1 MTPNAVQANTSS
13 YALASAPPT
22 DAQPGILAAL
32 ARLLPLMAT
41 ERKSV
46 SIAFVAVIVSS
57 VAGLVGPL
65 IIAHAI
71 DTHIRAGNFS
81 GLLRS
86 AGLLLLIYLASFAST
101 YVQTQTMGS
110 VGRRVLFALRNRL
123 FTKLQDLPLDF
134 FNQNKAGDL
143 ISRINNDTDK
153 LNQFFAQSL
162 VQLAANLF
170 MMIGAAIFLVS
181 LDIRLGLVAL
191 APAAGIFLLTRVTGP
206 WVRRRNVKS
215 LQSLG
220 ALSAEIQES
229 LANFKVIVAFNRRD
243 YFREKFEAAN
253 RRTFEANVSSG
264 LASNMFLPV
273 YGFAYNLA
281 QVLVLLYGIHLI
293 AVGTNVTIGLL
304 IAFLLYVNSFYL
316 PLRQL
321 ATVWASFQLALAGL
335 DRISAVLALESNMP
349 VLPASA
355 DEPAAGQAPLLEF
368 DKVGFSYPGGREVL
382 HGVTFA
388 LQRGKT
394 YALVGPTGGGKT
406 TTAALMARLYDPT
419 SGKVLLNGRDIR
431 TYEPDARA
439 KHIGFI
445 LQEPFLFTGTIR
457 DNIVYGNSQYADY
470 SDERLMSLIAEHNL
484 GELVARFENGLE
496 TKVTSSG
503 EAVSLGQ
510 KQLIAF
516 MRAVLRD
523 PEILILDEATANV
536 DTVTE
541 QLLDDILGKLPASTT
556 KVIIAHRLNTI
567 ADADEIFFINAG
579 TITPAGSMEHALEML
594 LHHKRES

>member
-1 MTPNAVQANTSS
+1 
-13 YALASAPPT
+13 
-22 DAQPGILAAL
+22 
-32 ARLLPLMAT
+32 MAT
-41 ERKSV
+41 ERQSV
-46 SIAFVAVIVSS
+46 TIAFVAVVISAL
-57 VAGLVGPL
+57 AGLIGPL
-65 IIAHAI
+65 IIAHTV
-71 DTHIRAGNFS
+71 DTYIRVGDF
-81 GLLRS
+81 GGVLRF
-86 AGLLLLIYLASFAST
+86 AALLLLVYLTSFAST

-110 VGRRVLFALRNRL
+110 VGRRILFALRNRL
-123 FTKLQDLPLDF
+123 FTKLQELPLDF

-170 MMIGAAIFLVS
+170 MMIGAAVFLVA
-181 LDIRLGLVAL
+181 LDVPLGLAAL
-191 APAAGIFLLTRVTGP
+191 APAVAVFVLTRVTGP
-206 WVRRRNVKS
+206 WVRGRNVKS

-243 YFREKFEAAN
+243 YFREKFDQANQRTYAASI
-253 RRTFEANVSSG
+253 ASG
-264 LASNMFLPV
+264 LASNLFLPV
-273 YGFAYNLA
+273 YTFAYNLA

-293 AVGTNVTIGLL
+293 AVGSVTIGLL

-349 VLPASA
+349 VMRDLPAVSGA
-355 DEPAAGQAPLLEF
+355 HAGLLEF
-368 DKVGFSYPGGREVL
+368 EHVGFGYPGGRDVL
-382 HGVTFA
+382 HDVSFS
-388 LQRGKT
+388 LDRGRT

-419 SGKVLLNGRDIR
+419 RGRVLLGGRDIR
-431 TYEPDARA
+431 TYTPDERAAR
-439 KHIGFI
+439 IGFI

-457 DNIVYGNSQYADY
+457 DNIVYGNAQYAEF
-470 SDERLMSLIAEHNL
+470 SGERLMQLIAEHNL
-484 GELVARFENGLE
+484 VELVARFDQGLD

-541 QLLDDILGKLPASTT
+541 QLLDDILAKLPSTTT

-579 TITPAGSMEHALEML
+579 TITPAGSMEHALDML
-594 LHHKRES
+594 LHGKRES

>member
-1 MTPNAVQANTSS
+1 MTPNAVPVNTKS
-13 YALASAPPT
+13 YALTSAPP
-22 DAQPGILAAL
+22 DAHPPGILASL
-32 ARLLPLMAT
+32 GRLMPLMAA
-41 ERKSV
+41 EQQSV
-46 SIAFVAVIVSS
+46 AIAFAAVVVSS
-57 VAGLVGPL
+57 LAGLAGPL

-71 DTHIRAGNFS
+71 DTSIRSGDFAGV
-81 GLLRS
+81 LR
-86 AGLLLLIYLASFAST
+86 AAALLLVIYLAAFVAT

-110 VGRRVLFALRNRL
+110 VGRRVLFALRNTL
-123 FTKLQDLPLDF
+123 FTRLQHLPLDF

-170 MMIGAAIFLVS
+170 MMAGAAIFLVA
-181 LDIRLGLVAL
+181 LNVRLGLAAL
-191 APAAGIFLLTRVTGP
+191 GPAIGVFLLTRATGA
-206 WVRRRNVKS
+206 WVRQKNVKS

-220 ALSAEIQES
+220 GLSAEIQES
-229 LANFKVIVAFNRRD
+229 LANFKVVIAFNRRD
-243 YFREKFEAAN
+243 YFRQKFDEANA
-253 RRTFEANVSSG
+253 RTFSASVASG
-264 LASNMFLPV
+264 LASGVFLPV
-273 YGFAYNLA
+273 YGLAFSLA
-281 QVLVLLYGIHLI
+281 QVVVLIYGVHLVAAGS
-293 AVGTNVTIGLL
+293 VTIGLL
-304 IAFLLYVNSFYL
+304 IAFLMYVNSFYL
-316 PLRQL
+316 PMRQL

-335 DRISAVLALESNMP
+335 DRIAAVLQLESNMP
-349 VLPASA
+349 VRARDAAREGSA
-355 DEPAAGQAPLLEF
+355 LLAFEH
-368 DKVGFSYPGGREVL
+368 VGFSYPGSAEIL
-382 HGVTFA
+382 HDVSFA
-388 LQRGKT
+388 LERGKT

-419 SGKVLLNGRDIR
+419 QGRVLLDGHDIR
-431 TYEPDARA
+431 TYEPEERA
-439 KHIGFI
+439 TRIGFI

-457 DNIVYGNSQYADY
+457 DNILYGHRQYADY
-470 SDERLMSLIAEHNL
+470 TGDQLLRLLADHNL
-484 GELVARFENGLE
+484 ADLVARFDQGLD

-541 QLLDDILGKLPASTT
+541 QLLEQILAKLPASTT

-579 TITPAGSMEHALEML
+579 TITPAGSMDHALDML
-594 LHHKRES
+594 LHGKRES

>member
-1 MTPNAVQANTSS
+1 MTPNAVPVNTKS
-13 YALASAPPT
+13 YALSSAPP
-22 DAQPGILAAL
+22 DAHPPGILASL
-32 ARLLPLMAT
+32 GRLMPLMAT
-41 ERKSV
+41 EQQSV
-46 SIAFVAVIVSS
+46 AIAFAAVVVSS
-57 VAGLVGPL
+57 LAGLAGPL

-71 DTHIRAGNFS
+71 DTSIRTGDF
-81 GLLRS
+81 GGVLR
-86 AGLLLLIYLASFAST
+86 AAALLLVIYLAAFVAT

-110 VGRRVLFALRNRL
+110 VGRRVLFALRNTL
-123 FTKLQDLPLDF
+123 FTKLQHLPLDF

-170 MMIGAAIFLVS
+170 MMAGAAIFLVA
-181 LDIRLGLVAL
+181 LNVRLGLAAL
-191 APAAGIFLLTRVTGP
+191 GPAVGVFLLTRMTGP
-206 WVRRRNVKS
+206 WIRRKNVKS

-220 ALSAEIQES
+220 GLSAEIQES
-229 LANFKVIVAFNRRD
+229 LANFKVVIAFNRRD
-243 YFREKFEAAN
+243 YFRQKFDEANA
-253 RRTFEANVSSG
+253 RTFSASVASG
-264 LASNMFLPV
+264 LASGVFLPV
-273 YGFAYNLA
+273 YGLAFSLA
-281 QVLVLLYGIHLI
+281 QVVVLLYGVHLV
-293 AVGTNVTIGLL
+293 AAGSVTIGLL
-304 IAFLLYVNSFYL
+304 IAFLMYVNSFYL
-316 PLRQL
+316 PMRQL

-335 DRISAVLALESNMP
+335 DRIASVLGLESNMP
-349 VLPASA
+349 VRAR
-355 DEPAAGQAPLLEF
+355 DAAREGTALLAFEH
-368 DKVGFSYPGGREVL
+368 VGFSYPGSGEIL
-382 HGVTFA
+382 HDASFA
-388 LQRGKT
+388 LERGKT

-419 SGKVLLNGRDIR
+419 RGRVLLDGHDIR
-431 TYEPDARA
+431 TYEPEERA
-439 KHIGFI
+439 TRIGFI

-457 DNIVYGNSQYADY
+457 DNILYGHRQYADY
-470 SDERLMSLIAEHNL
+470 SGDQLLRLLADHNL
-484 GELVARFENGLE
+484 GDLVARFDQGLD

-541 QLLDDILGKLPASTT
+541 QLLEQILAKLPASTT

-579 TITPAGSMEHALEML
+579 TITPAGSMDHALDLL
-594 LHHKRES
+594 LHGKRES

>member
-1 MTPNAVQANTSS
+1 M
-13 YALASAPPT
+13 
-22 DAQPGILAAL
+22 
-32 ARLLPLMAT
+32 PLMAA
-41 ERKSV
+41 EQQSV
-46 SIAFVAVIVSS
+46 AIAFAAVVVSS
-57 VAGLVGPL
+57 LAGLAGPL

-71 DTHIRAGNFS
+71 DTSIRSGDFAGV
-81 GLLRS
+81 LR
-86 AGLLLLIYLASFAST
+86 AAALLLVIYLAAFVAT

-110 VGRRVLFALRNRL
+110 VGRRVLFALRNTL
-123 FTKLQDLPLDF
+123 FTKLQHLPLDF

-170 MMIGAAIFLVS
+170 MMAGAAIFLVA
-181 LDIRLGLVAL
+181 LNVRLGLAAL
-191 APAAGIFLLTRVTGP
+191 GPAIGVFLLTRATGA
-206 WVRRRNVKS
+206 WVRQKNVKS

-220 ALSAEIQES
+220 GLSAEIQES
-229 LANFKVIVAFNRRD
+229 LANFKVVIAFNRRD
-243 YFREKFEAAN
+243 YFRQKFDEANA
-253 RRTFEANVSSG
+253 RTFSASVASG
-264 LASNMFLPV
+264 LASGVFLPV
-273 YGFAYNLA
+273 YGLAFSLA
-281 QVLVLLYGIHLI
+281 QVVVLIYGVHLVAAGS
-293 AVGTNVTIGLL
+293 VTIGLL
-304 IAFLLYVNSFYL
+304 IAFLMYVNSFYL
-316 PLRQL
+316 PMRQL

-335 DRISAVLALESNMP
+335 DRIAAVLELESNMP
-349 VLPASA
+349 VRARDAAREGSA
-355 DEPAAGQAPLLEF
+355 LLAFEH
-368 DKVGFSYPGGREVL
+368 VGFRYPGSAEIL
-382 HGVTFA
+382 HDVSFA
-388 LQRGKT
+388 LERGKT

-419 SGKVLLNGRDIR
+419 RGRVLLDGHDIR
-431 TYEPDARA
+431 TYEPEERA
-439 KHIGFI
+439 TRIGFI

-457 DNIVYGNSQYADY
+457 DNILYGHRQYADY
-470 SDERLMSLIAEHNL
+470 TGDQLLRLLADHNL
-484 GELVARFENGLE
+484 ADLVARFDQGLD

-541 QLLDDILGKLPASTT
+541 QLLEQILAKLPASTT

-579 TITPAGSMEHALEML
+579 TIMPAGSMDHALDLL
-594 LHHKRES
+594 LHGKRES

>member
-1 MTPNAVQANTSS
+1 
-13 YALASAPPT
+13 
-22 DAQPGILAAL
+22 
-32 ARLLPLMAT
+32 MAT

-46 SIAFVAVIVSS
+46 SIACAAVLISS
-57 VAGLVGPL
+57 LAGLIGPL
-65 IIAHAI
+65 IIAHTI
-71 DTHIRAGNFS
+71 DTYIRSGDFGGVLRFS
-81 GLLRS
+81 GILLVT
-86 AGLLLLIYLASFAST
+86 YLASFVST

-110 VGRRVLFALRNRL
+110 VGRRILFALRNRL

-170 MMIGAAIFLVS
+170 MMIGAAVFLVA
-181 LDIRLGLVAL
+181 LDVPLGLVAL
-191 APAAGIFLLTRVTGP
+191 APAVAVFLLTRVTGP
-206 WVRRRNVKS
+206 WVRGRNVKS

-243 YFREKFEAAN
+243 YFREKFDQANQQTYAASI
-253 RRTFEANVSSG
+253 ASG
-264 LASNMFLPV
+264 LASNLFLPV
-273 YGFAYNLA
+273 YTFAYNLA

-293 AVGTNVTIGLL
+293 AIGSVTIGLL

-349 VLPASA
+349 VVRDLPA
-355 DEPAAGQAPLLEF
+355 EAGEHTALLEF
-368 DKVGFSYPGGREVL
+368 EQVGFGYPGGREVL
-382 HGVTFA
+382 HDVSFS
-388 LQRGKT
+388 LERGRT

-419 SGKVLLNGRDIR
+419 HGRVRLAGRDIR
-431 TYEPDARA
+431 TYTPDERAAR
-439 KHIGFI
+439 IGFI

-457 DNIVYGNSQYADY
+457 DNIVYGNAQYADY
-470 SDERLMSLIAEHNL
+470 SGERLMQLITEHNL
-484 GELVARFENGLE
+484 TELVARFDQGLD

-541 QLLDDILGKLPASTT
+541 QLLDDILAKLPAETT

-594 LHHKRES
+594 LHGKRES

>member
-1 MTPNAVQANTSS
+1 MTPNAAPASTSS
-13 YALASAPPT
+13 YALSSAPPGA
-22 DAQPGILAAL
+22 AQPGILAAL
-32 ARLLPLMAT
+32 GRLLPLMAT
-41 ERKSV
+41 ERQSV
-46 SIAFVAVIVSS
+46 AMAFVAVVVSAL
-57 VAGLVGPL
+57 AGLIGPL
-65 IIAHAI
+65 IIAHTV
-71 DTHIRAGNFS
+71 DTYIRVGDF
-81 GLLRS
+81 GGVLRF
-86 AGLLLLIYLASFAST
+86 AALLLLTYLVSFVST

-110 VGRRVLFALRNRL
+110 VGRRILFALRNRL

-170 MMIGAAIFLVS
+170 MMIGAAVFLVA
-181 LDIRLGLVAL
+181 LDVPLGLVAL
-191 APAAGIFLLTRVTGP
+191 APAVAVFLLTRVTGP
-206 WVRRRNVKS
+206 WVRGRNVKS

-243 YFREKFEAAN
+243 YFREKFDQANQQTYAASI
-253 RRTFEANVSSG
+253 ASG
-264 LASNMFLPV
+264 LASNLFLPV
-273 YGFAYNLA
+273 YTFAYNLA

-293 AVGTNVTIGLL
+293 AIGSVTIGLL

-349 VLPASA
+349 VVRDLPA
-355 DEPAAGQAPLLEF
+355 EAGEHTALLEF
-368 DKVGFSYPGGREVL
+368 EQVGFSYPGGREVL
-382 HGVTFA
+382 HDVSFS
-388 LQRGKT
+388 LERGRT

-419 SGKVLLNGRDIR
+419 HGRVRLAGRDIR
-431 TYEPDARA
+431 TYTPDERAAR
-439 KHIGFI
+439 IGFI

-457 DNIVYGNSQYADY
+457 DNIVYGNAQYADY
-470 SDERLMSLIAEHNL
+470 SGERLMQLITEHNL
-484 GELVARFENGLE
+484 TELVARFDQGLD

-541 QLLDDILGKLPASTT
+541 QLLDDILAKLPAETT

-594 LHHKRES
+594 LHGKRES

>member
-1 MTPNAVQANTSS
+1 M
-13 YALASAPPT
+13 AS
-22 DAQPGILAAL
+22 
-32 ARLLPLMAT
+32 
-41 ERKSV
+41 ERSSV
-46 SIAFVAVIVSS
+46 SIAFAAVVVSS
-57 VAGLVGPL
+57 LSALAGPL

-71 DTHIRAGNFS
+71 DNSIRTGDF
-81 GLLRS
+81 GGVLR
-86 AGLLLLIYLASFAST
+86 AAALLLVMFLAAFVST

-110 VGRRVLFALRNRL
+110 VGRRVLFALRNTL
-123 FTKLQDLPLDF
+123 FTKLQHLPLDF

-170 MMIGAAIFLVS
+170 MMAGAAVFLLALNV
-181 LDIRLGLVAL
+181 RLGLAAL
-191 APAAGIFLLTRVTGP
+191 APAIGVFLLTRMTGP
-206 WVRRRNVKS
+206 WVRRKNVKS

-220 ALSAEIQES
+220 DLSAEIQES
-229 LANFKVIVAFNRRD
+229 LANFKVVIAFNRRD
-243 YFREKFEAAN
+243 YFRQKFDDAN
-253 RRTFEANVSSG
+253 RRTFAASVASG
-264 LASNMFLPV
+264 LASNVFLPV
-273 YGFAYNLA
+273 YGLAFNLA
-281 QVLVLLYGIHLI
+281 QVLVLLYGVHLV
-293 AVGTNVTIGLL
+293 AEGAVTIGLL
-304 IAFLLYVNSFYL
+304 IAFLMYVTSFYL

-335 DRISAVLALESNMP
+335 DRIAAVLGLESNMP
-349 VLPASA
+349 VDPRAGAREGSA
-355 DEPAAGQAPLLEF
+355 LLTFEH
-368 DKVGFSYPGGREVL
+368 VGFGYPGGGEIL
-382 HGVTFA
+382 HDASFA
-388 LQRGKT
+388 LERGKT

-419 SGKVLLNGRDIR
+419 RGRVLLDGHDIR
-431 TYEPDARA
+431 TYEPEERA
-439 KHIGFI
+439 QRIGFI

-457 DNIVYGNSQYADY
+457 DNILYGHRQYAGYAD
-470 SDERLMSLIAEHNL
+470 DQLRRLLADHNL
-484 GELVARFENGLE
+484 SELVARFDEGLD

-541 QLLDDILGKLPASTT
+541 QLLEQILAKLPASTT

-579 TITPAGSMEHALEML
+579 TITPAGSMEHALDLL
-594 LHHKRES
+594 LHGKRES